1 MNNGDIMN
9 NDELMHYGVLGMH
22 WGVRRGRTGQT
33 IAKAQRKMTKLDA
46 KHTKA
51 VNKRA
56 NTKRP
61 LIRTDFSDA
70 KFRRRDRNVTYTTAA
85 ARKWLKKVDKV
96 LGTKTMNEM
105 KNADGTNAARRYF
118 EDIFS
123 NT

>member
-1 MNNGDIMN
+1 MN

-22 WGVRRGRTGQT
+22 WGVQRGRTGQT

>member
-105 KNADGTNAARRYF
+105 KNADGTNAARIYF

>member
-1 MNNGDIMN
+1 MGDIMN

>member
-1 MNNGDIMN
+1 MN
-9 NDELMHYGVLGMH
+9 NDELMHYGILGMH

-33 IAKAQRKMTKLDA
+33 IAKAQKKMTKLDA

-70 KFRRRDRNVTYTTAA
+70 KFRRRDR
-85 ARKWLKKVDKV
+85 
-96 LGTKTMNEM
+96 KTLL
-105 KNADGTNAARRYF
+105 TLQQRR
-118 EDIFS
+118 E
-123 NT
+123 NG

>member
-1 MNNGDIMN
+1 MN
-9 NDELMHYGVLGMH
+9 NDELMHYSVLGMH
-22 WGVRRGRTGQT
+22 WGVRRGLTGQT
-33 IAKAQRKMTKLDA
+33 IAKAQKKMTKLDA

-56 NTKRP
+56 NTRHP
-61 LIRTDFSDA
+61 LIRTTLSDA

>member
-105 KNADGTNAARRYF
+105 KNVDGTNAARRYF

>member
-1 MNNGDIMN
+1 MGDIMN

-22 WGVRRGRTGQT
+22 WGVRRGQTGQT

>member
-1 MNNGDIMN
+1 MN

-22 WGVRRGRTGQT
+22 WGVRRCQTGQT